1 MMEMVSVEDVTI
13 LIQNRIQSI
22 FDIQMYLSLNKC
34 SVLHLPRRHS
44 MVQDFIG
51 YVILL

>member
-22 FDIQMYLSLNKC
+22 FVIQTYLSWNKC
-34 SVLHLPRRHS
+34 NVLQLPRKHS

-51 YVILL
+51 YVITF